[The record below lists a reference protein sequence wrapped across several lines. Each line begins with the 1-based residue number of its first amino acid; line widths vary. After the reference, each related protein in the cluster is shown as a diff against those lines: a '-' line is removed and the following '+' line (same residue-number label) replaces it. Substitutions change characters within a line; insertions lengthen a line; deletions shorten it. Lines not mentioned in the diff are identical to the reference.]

1 MTDFSDAC
9 FGCGGHLR
17 RNAYSGTLCP
27 ECETRRDAGK
37 IDAFGR
43 LTETHPDPFGKAI
56 IAHDIADYCDLIVRR
71 ASNTRDGERANNASP
86 HNT

>member
-17 RNAYSGTLCP
+17 RNVYSGTLCP
-27 ECETRRDAGK
+27 ECEKRTDM
-37 IDAFGR
+37 DAFGR
-43 LTETHPDPFGKAI
+43 LTECRPDPFGKAI

-71 ASNTRDGERANNASP
+71 ANTRDGERANNASP